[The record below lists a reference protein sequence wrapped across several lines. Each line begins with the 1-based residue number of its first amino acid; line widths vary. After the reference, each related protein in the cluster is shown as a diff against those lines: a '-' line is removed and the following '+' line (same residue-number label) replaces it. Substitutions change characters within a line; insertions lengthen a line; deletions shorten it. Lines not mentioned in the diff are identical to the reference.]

1 MSKIEYFSDEAYEV
15 MTNAAKIT
23 RARMELKTLHLP
35 EDETSPQYQ
44 AISKQRRRL
53 HSIISKC
60 LASQPVPRGYQDYAK
75 AAK

>member
-1 MSKIEYFSDEAYEV
+1 MSRLEYFSDEAYEV

-23 RARMELKTLHLP
+23 RARKELSTLHLP
-35 EDETSPQYQ
+35 EDTTTPQYQ

-53 HSIISKC
+53 HAIISKC